1 MLSEIE
7 LESFLLLSIAAQSIG
22 FNHGLL
28 MLCWLWQQGTILS
41 QSTVNRYRLT
51 LFFFRFFAE
60 EDLTTLEK
68 SVAIDMCMEFH
79 TTTITL
85 SDDFYLRLKR
95 HNYVTPTSYLELIFT
110 FKDLLRAKRT

>member
-1 MLSEIE
+1 
-7 LESFLLLSIAAQSIG
+7 
-22 FNHGLL
+22 

-41 QSTVNRYRLT
+41 QSTSNRYRLVIE

-95 HNYVTPTSYLELIFT
+95 HNYVTPTSYLGLIFT
-110 FKDLLRAKRT
+110 FKELLQAKRT